1 MAPSAEPAAE
11 LSHLAK
17 ADGSA
22 TFSYGGYAVI
32 AAVNGPVEA
41 QRRDENAFE
50 ALVDVIVRPAA
61 GVGGT
66 RERQLESIMQ
76 AALRQLIPVRDFPRC
91 VIQITLQVAETPEN
105 AYVNAKLVQAQL
117 NLPIIP
123 ALLHS
128 AILGLLSAAVPLKA
142 IGAATLLAIPGE
154 EGRDIIVDP
163 TAVDIDHAKSV
174 HVLSFTSHDELLLS
188 ESEGAFSADEWTKVL
203 QLGQRICCEHQ
214 QPGFDTAMSGDDV
227 ESKSMR
233 QFIRSVMEAKVTED
247 LYWK

>member
-22 TFSYGGYAVI
+22 TFSYAGYAVI

-66 RERQLESIMQ
+66 RERQLEKIMQ
-76 AALRQLIPVRDFPRC
+76 AALRQLIPVRDYPRC

-123 ALLHS
+123 ALLHT
-128 AILGLLSAAVPLKA
+128 AILGLLTAAIPLKTIA
-142 IGAATLLAIPGE
+142 AATLLAIPEE
-154 EGRDIIVDP
+154 EGKDVIVDP

-174 HVLSFTSHDELLLS
+174 HVLAFTSPETLLLS
-188 ESEGAFSADEWTKVL
+188 ESEGAFSPDEWAKVL
-203 QLGQRICCEHQ
+203 ELGQRICCEHQ
-214 QPGFDTAMSGDDV
+214 KPGFDTAMSGDDV
-227 ESKSMR
+227 ESKSIR
-233 QFIRSVMEAKVTED
+233 QFIRSAMEAKVAED

>member
-50 ALVDVIVRPAA
+50 TLVDVIVRPAA

-76 AALRQLIPVRDFPRC
+76 AALRQLIPVRDYPRC
-91 VIQITLQVAETPEN
+91 VIQITLQVVETPEN
-105 AYVNAKLVQAQL
+105 AYVNEKVVQAQL
-117 NLPIIP
+117 NLPIVP

-128 AILGLLSAAVPLKA
+128 AILGLLSAAIPLKA
-142 IGAATLLAIPGE
+142 ISAATLLAIPDEDGK
-154 EGRDIIVDP
+154 DFIVDP
-163 TAVDIDHAKSV
+163 TAIDIDHAKSV
-174 HVLSFTSHDELLLS
+174 HVLAFTSHDELLLS
-188 ESEGAFSADEWTKVL
+188 ESEGAFSPDEWAKVL

-214 QPGFDTAMSGDDV
+214 QSGFDTAMSGNNL

-233 QFIRSVMEAKVTED
+233 QFIRSVMEAKVAED